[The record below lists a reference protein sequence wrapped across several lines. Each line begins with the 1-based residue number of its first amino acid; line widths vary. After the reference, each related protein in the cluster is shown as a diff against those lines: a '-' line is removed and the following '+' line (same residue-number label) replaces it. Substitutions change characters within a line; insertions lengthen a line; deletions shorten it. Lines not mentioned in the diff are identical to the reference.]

1 MAITLI
7 VEDGTGK
14 SDSNS
19 YVSREDSTSYLE
31 IEGSDV
37 WVNLADA
44 DKDLMLARAT
54 RLIDRYCEFTG
65 DALTSVQ
72 ALEYPRVNAF
82 DYSLPRESDRSL
94 ESGIIPKCLKDANT
108 LLAEALASGEYSS
121 KTAGEASVQSL
132 SLPDFNISLGGSGSA
147 QSLGSSLPL
156 PIRVVSLLKPLAYNA
171 SGRRLI

>member
-82 DYSLPRESDRSL
+82 DYSLPREYDRSL
-94 ESGIIPKCLKDANT
+94 ESGIVPKSLKDANSI
-108 LLAEALASGEYSS
+108 LAEALASGEYST
-121 KTAGEASVQSL
+121 KTAGESSVQSL
-132 SLPDFNISLGGSGSA
+132 SLPDFNISLGGSGSS

-156 PIRVVSLLKPLAYNA
+156 PLRVVTLLKPLAYNA
-171 SGRRLI
+171 SGSRLL